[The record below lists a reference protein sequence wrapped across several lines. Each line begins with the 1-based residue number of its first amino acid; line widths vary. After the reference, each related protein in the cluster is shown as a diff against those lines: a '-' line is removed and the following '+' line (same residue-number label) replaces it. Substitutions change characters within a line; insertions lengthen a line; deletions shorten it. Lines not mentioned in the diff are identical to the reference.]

1 MAGVF
6 IDGYYYTGDRASFDA
21 DGYWWFVGRADD
33 VIKSSDFRVGPFE
46 VESAMIEHPSVREA
60 AVVGVPDPE
69 RHQLVKAYLI
79 LKDGYQ
85 PSRELALELFQ
96 HSMKILAKFKMPR
109 IIEFIPD
116 LPKTI
121 SGKIRRVQLREV
133 ETDRISQGSK
143 ALATEFFYKDFPEL
157 SSKKGK

>member
-46 VESAMIEHPSVREA
+46 VESAMIEHVSVQEA
-60 AVVGVPDPE
+60 AVVGVPDPQ
-69 RHQLVKAYLI
+69 RHQLVKAYII
-79 LKDGYQ
+79 LKDGYE
-85 PSRELALELFQ
+85 PTRELALELFQ
-96 HSMKILAKFKMPR
+96 HSIKILAKFKIPR
-109 IIEFIPD
+109 IIEFIPE

-133 ETDRISQGSK
+133 ETERISQGGEAK
-143 ALATEFFYKDFPEL
+143 PMEFFYKDFPEL
-157 SSKKGK
+157 SSKKK